1 MDYYASDVALR
12 NSKQDGF
19 WIIIEECVYD
29 VSHFLETHP
38 GGDVILMNC
47 SGRDASTEYKSVLHH
62 TEPRIGELLKKLYVG
77 RLISVSFSNN
87 LLQDVYQQW
96 YELLHLVLEMEN
108 TFRSDLSFLRKSCTH
123 GENPSE
129 INPYKVDLLLETHS
143 RFVNGYLGLILEKT
157 EKTKELITDPSGQPG
172 TPSSDSCS
180 GVNLSSARNSIS
192 RIREANARL
201 RSELSLDQAECWD
214 SGMHAY
220 CALVEREDSH
230 LLTLIKKEVV
240 SGIKMFESRA
250 VEATGG
256 EIFMPFYSRLG
267 AACIE
272 YLRRIDADSRSMDEL
287 GQSLNA
293 KLRIIQTEEETI
305 DHAA

>member
-1 MDYYASDVALR
+1 MDFYASDVALR

-77 RLISVSFSNN
+77 RLISVCFSNN
-87 LLQDVYQQW
+87 LLQDIYQQW

-157 EKTKELITDPSGQPG
+157 EKTKELIT
-172 TPSSDSCS
+172 PSSDSCS

-192 RIREANARL
+192 LIREANASL
-201 RSELSLDQAECWD
+201 RSELSLDQAGCWD

-240 SGIKMFESRA
+240 SGIRMFESRA

-256 EIFMPFYSRLG
+256 EILMPFYSRLG

-272 YLRRIDADSRSMDEL
+272 YLRRIEADSRSMDEL
-287 GQSLNA
+287 GQGLKCETQNNSN
-293 KLRIIQTEEETI
+293 RGENTI